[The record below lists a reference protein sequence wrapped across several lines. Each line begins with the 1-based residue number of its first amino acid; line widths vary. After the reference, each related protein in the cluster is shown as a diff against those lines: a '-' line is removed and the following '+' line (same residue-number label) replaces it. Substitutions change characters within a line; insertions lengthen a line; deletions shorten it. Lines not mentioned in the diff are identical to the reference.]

1 MIIVDAHSPRV
12 HESDNVHC
20 EGAVDG
26 VHDGQFG
33 QGLHHQVDHQTHDD
47 ETEKHGSRA
56 TGLEGGT
63 RADKQTCTDC
73 ASAVIVVL
81 VSSSHGSS
89 RVESSRVESIRV
101 LRVPGPHSHGN
112 HLHVSALETAVQR
125 ILIGVD
131 DLLILCIKTELAA
144 ADMVGEG
151 GWTRRVAA
159 ELLLLANLEGLA
171 LEAHV
176 GVAAR
181 RV

>member
-63 RADKQTCTDC
+63 RAHKQTCTDC
-73 ASAVIVVL
+73 TTAAIVVL
-81 VSSSHGSS
+81 VSSSHRSS
-89 RVESSRVESIRV
+89 RVKSSRVDSSP
-101 LRVPGPHSHGN
+101 PGPRATLTWQSFAC
-112 HLHVSALETAVQR
+112 V
-125 ILIGVD
+125 
-131 DLLILCIKTELAA
+131 CP
-144 ADMVGEG
+144 
-151 GWTRRVAA
+151 
-159 ELLLLANLEGLA
+159 
-171 LEAHV
+171 
-176 GVAAR
+176 
-181 RV
+181 

>member
-1 MIIVDAHSPRV
+1 MIIVIVHLPRV

-33 QGLHHQVDHQTHDD
+33 QGLHHQVDHQTHND
-47 ETEKHGSRA
+47 ETKKHRSRA

-73 ASAVIVVL
+73 ASAVIMVL

-89 RVESSRVESIRV
+89 LVESSRV

>member
-1 MIIVDAHSPRV
+1 M
-12 HESDNVHC
+12 
-20 EGAVDG
+20 
-26 VHDGQFG
+26 
-33 QGLHHQVDHQTHDD
+33 
-47 ETEKHGSRA
+47 
-56 TGLEGGT
+56 
-63 RADKQTCTDC
+63 
-73 ASAVIVVL
+73 
-81 VSSSHGSS
+81 
-89 RVESSRVESIRV
+89 
-101 LRVPGPHSHGN
+101 
-112 HLHVSALETAVQR
+112 SALETAVQR

-151 GWTRRVAA
+151 GWTRRIAA